1 MPRSLGFTSR
11 TGAGRACLVLLLF
24 ATGLFAQRRG
34 SASVG
39 SQGTQASYLYL
50 WAGDPDQ
57 KNSDF
62 LAVIDA
68 RPESKTYGRIITTVR
83 INETGTM
90 PHHTQYEFP
99 SNGVLFANG
108 WASGRTFMFD
118 LDHPTSPRIVG
129 RLGALAGYSF
139 PHSFAQLLN
148 GHVMVTLQGK
158 GGAYAPIG
166 GLVELDEQ
174 GNVVRSA
181 SAADATVGSSLI
193 WPYSLI
199 VLSKEDRIIV
209 TSFVMGGFPHSTQL
223 PVGSWSEKRMNSTNT
238 RHVQIW
244 SLSELK
250 LLSTIELPPSPEVG
264 HEQNPAEPRVLQD
277 GSVYINTFDCG
288 LYHLH
293 GLTGKS
299 TTAHF
304 VLAFPGGDLD
314 ASPCGIPVVVGK
326 FWIQTVSVL
335 PGLIVLDASNPEK
348 PIEVSRLVLGS
359 RFKHPH
365 WIAADRRGSR
375 LVLTG
380 AMESWV
386 LIVNIDKRT
395 GKLSIDETF
404 RERRSDV
411 PGLSWEHFNW
421 PHGESSKAI
430 PHGALFGPN

>member
-11 TGAGRACLVLLLF
+11 TVAGLIFLLF
-24 ATGLFAQRRG
+24 ATGLFAQSSRT
-34 SASVG
+34 ASVR
-39 SQGTQASYLYL
+39 SRGTQASYLYL

-68 RPESKTYGRIITTVR
+68 RPESKAYGRIITTVP

-90 PHHTQYEFP
+90 PHHTEYEFP

-108 WASGRTFMFD
+108 WAAGRTFLFD
-118 LDHPTSPRIVG
+118 LDHPTAPRIVR
-129 RLGALAGYSF
+129 RLGALAGDSF
-139 PHSFAQLLN
+139 PHSFTQLPN
-148 GHVMVTLQGK
+148 GHVLATLQGN
-158 GGAYAPIG
+158 GGTYAPIG

-193 WPYSLI
+193 WPYSL
-199 VLSKEDRIIV
+199 VVVPKDDRIIV

-223 PVGSWSEKRMNSTNT
+223 PVGSWSESRINSTNT

-250 LLSTIELPPSPEVG
+250 LLSTIELPPSPEGG

-277 GSVYINTFDCG
+277 GSVYINTFNCG

-314 ASPCGIPVVVGK
+314 VSPCAIPVVVGK
-326 FWIQTVSVL
+326 FWIQTVSAL
-335 PGLIVLDASNPEK
+335 PGLIVLDASNPEN
-348 PIEVSRLVLGS
+348 PIEVSRLLLGS

-365 WIAADRRGSR
+365 WIAADRHGSR

-380 AMESWV
+380 TMESWV
-386 LIVNIDKRT
+386 LILNIDART
-395 GKLSIDETF
+395 GKLSLDETF
-404 RERRSDV
+404 REERSDV
-411 PGLSWEHFNW
+411 PGLSWEHFKW
-421 PHGESSKAI
+421 PDGASSEAI
-430 PHGALFGPN
+430 PHGALFGPD